1 MTFIDWSTCSI
12 GSWPVTTSKASITPA
27 SAATTVHAQQRRD
40 RARLAGTMSGSPAGS
55 SSARASSSRTTSSYG
70 TAFLGR
76 LAGLPPSESM
86 ARARPGRRGGRD
98 RLSLSRMPRIR
109 CSICDSCISGS
120 CCSAGFLCAPLYH
133 EWREVPLPGSCALD
147 SVLLSHLR
155 CHRAA
160 RRPHYGP
167 FGLLRSARRLRPGQK
182 ILTFAFYS
190 VGWRRK

>member
-1 MTFIDWSTCSI
+1 MALPSSVASQACRRLSQWHEHDLADVVAETASPYHECRGFAALF
-12 GSWPVTTSKASITPA
+12 VTAAS
-27 SAATTVHAQQRRD
+27 
-40 RARLAGTMSGSPAGS
+40 
-55 SSARASSSRTTSSYG
+55 
-70 TAFLGR
+70 LGR
-76 LAGLPPSESM
+76 AAPP
-86 ARARPGRRGGRD
+86 
-98 RLSLSRMPRIR
+98 
-109 CSICDSCISGS
+109 
-120 CCSAGFLCAPLYH
+120 GFLCAPLYH

-167 FGLLRSARRLRPGQK
+167 FGLLRSARRLRPGQAK

>member
-12 GSWPVTTSKASITPA
+12 GPWPVTTSKASIMPA

-55 SSARASSSRTTSSYG
+55 ASARASSSRTTSSYG

-98 RLSLSRMPRIR
+98 RLSSPRMPRIR

-120 CCSAGFLCAPLYH
+120 GCSARVLACTALCLSRMARISSTGF
-133 EWREVPLPGSCALD
+133 V
-147 SVLLSHLR
+147 
-155 CHRAA
+155 RA
-160 RRPHYGP
+160 
-167 FGLLRSARRLRPGQK
+167 RLRPPEPSSLSSSGP
-182 ILTFAFYS
+182 
-190 VGWRRK
+190 